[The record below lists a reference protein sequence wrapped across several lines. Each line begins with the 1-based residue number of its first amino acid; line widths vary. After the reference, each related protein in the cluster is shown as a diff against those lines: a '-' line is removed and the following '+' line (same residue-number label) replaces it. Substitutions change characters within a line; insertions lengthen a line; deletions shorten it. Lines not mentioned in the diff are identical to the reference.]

1 MTIAPTVGDVSPGLL
16 KVIER
21 AKRDPKVRFTSLAH
35 LLDEQA
41 LRRAYDRLRKEAAV
55 GVDGITKEQYGLE
68 LERNLRELHG
78 QMREMRYRH
87 QPIRRVHIPKDKDRT
102 RPVGI
107 SCTVDKVVQGALC
120 EVLEAIYEPV
130 FFDGSYGFRRGLRAH
145 DALRA
150 LNRVL
155 HAGKV
160 TWILEA
166 DITSF
171 FDSIDRKV
179 LMELLQE
186 RVIDGPFLRLVGK
199 CLHVGIL
206 DGAEHSEP
214 DVGTVQG
221 SSLSP
226 TLGNIYLH
234 HVLDLWF
241 ERDVQPR
248 LRGPAHLIRY
258 ADDFVI
264 TFENEDDARRV
275 EAVLS
280 ARFGRFGLTLH
291 PDKTRLFPFER
302 PPSDQIKGK
311 GPATF
316 DFLGFTHY
324 WCRTRRGRWEPAV
337 KTRTARLRRAIT
349 SVADFCRSHR
359 HRPVKEQHAGLKR
372 RLAGH
377 FNYFGVNGNITS
389 LKMLVHEAE
398 HFWRKW
404 LRRRSQRTRLR
415 WKRFKETILRVFPLP
430 SPKIRVQIWASR

>member
-1 MTIAPTVGDVSPGLL
+1 MTIAPTMGDVSPGLL

-21 AKRDPKVRFTSLAH
+21 AKRDPEVCFTSLSH

-41 LRRAYDRLRKEAAV
+41 LRRAYDRLRKEASV
-55 GVDGITKEQYGLE
+55 GVDGITKEQYGLD
-68 LERNLRELHG
+68 LEHNLRDLHG

-87 QPIRRVHIPKDKDRT
+87 QPIRRVHIPKDKGKT
-102 RPVGI
+102 RPIGI
-107 SCTVDKVVQGALC
+107 SCLVDKVVQGALC

-130 FFDGSYGFRRGLRAH
+130 FFDGSYGFRRGRSAH

-150 LNRVL
+150 LNQVL

-171 FDSIDRKV
+171 FDSIDRKMLV
-179 LMELLQE
+179 ELLRE

-214 DVGTVQG
+214 DAGTVQG

-226 TLGNIYLH
+226 MLGNIYLH

-248 LRGPAHLIRY
+248 LRGHAQLIRY

-264 TFENEDDARRV
+264 TFEDEGRRAAGGGGALPAFRAIRSDAASGQDPPFSLWSPAER
-275 EAVLS
+275 
-280 ARFGRFGLTLH
+280 
-291 PDKTRLFPFER
+291 PDKW
-302 PPSDQIKGK
+302 K
-311 GPATF
+311 GPGDLRFPRIHALLVP
-316 DFLGFTHY
+316 DP
-324 WCRTRRGRWEPAV
+324 RGAMG
-337 KTRTARLRRAIT
+337 
-349 SVADFCRSHR
+349 
-359 HRPVKEQHAGLKR
+359 AGCQDAHGAAPTGHCVRR
-372 RLAGH
+372 RL
-377 FNYFGVNGNITS
+377 
-389 LKMLVHEAE
+389 
-398 HFWRKW
+398 
-404 LRRRSQRTRLR
+404 
-415 WKRFKETILRVFPLP
+415 LP
-430 SPKIRVQIWASR
+430 TPSA